1 MATKSML
8 LLLLHKQI
16 QRFVS
21 WCGVGPEM
29 TEKKRNAG
37 LEGTKIEHLWVHL
50 ANGGPQPISVTPPGC
65 PELALN

>member
-1 MATKSML
+1 MENTATPL
-8 LLLLHKQI
+8 NL
-16 QRFVS
+16 S